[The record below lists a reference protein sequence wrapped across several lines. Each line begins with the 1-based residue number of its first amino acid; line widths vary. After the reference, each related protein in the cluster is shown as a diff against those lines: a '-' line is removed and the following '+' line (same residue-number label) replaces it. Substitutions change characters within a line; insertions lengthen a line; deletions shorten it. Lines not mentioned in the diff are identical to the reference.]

1 MAFEKILEILSA
13 GAGKAPSFGKTL
25 KFDFGDK
32 KIVIDGT
39 GESNVVSTED
49 KPADTTISVSV
60 DDLMGIINGSVN
72 PMMAFMSGKIKV
84 QGDMGLAMKLQQL
97 LKSS

>member
-1 MAFEKILEILSA
+1 MAFEKILEVLTN
-13 GAGKAPSFGKTL
+13 GAGKAETFGKTL

-32 KIVIDGT
+32 KIFIDGT
-39 GESNVVSTED
+39 GASNLVSTDD

-60 DDLMGIINGSVN
+60 DDLMGIVSGSVN

-97 LKSS
+97 LK